1 MSGPPVTGAA
11 AIHGPEIL
19 IPIAFFGMIGTIG
32 FSFTPI
38 GRAIARRLG
47 GGGSD
52 AESTRELRALQ
63 HEVDELRAE
72 METMRARLGEVD
84 EIQGRLDFAERMLA
98 SQREKR
104 ALPGGR

>member
-1 MSGPPVTGAA
+1 MT
-11 AIHGPEIL
+11 
-19 IPIAFFGMIGTIG
+19 GTIG

-47 GGGSD
+47 GGAPD
-52 AESTRELRALQ
+52 AEATRELRALQ
-63 HEVDELRAE
+63 AEVDELRHE

-98 SQREKR
+98 SRDKT